1 MRRGGNLGATRL
13 RRRWRPDDPMRVYDT
28 LPPELRAWIAHTALP
43 WSPTSCLK
51 LWRRA
56 LREEGC
62 AERARA
68 RLDRA
73 EAACLAR
80 DRLDAKEN
88 GRPKDA
94 RFRML
99 ASGIRTL
106 L

>member
-1 MRRGGNLGATRL
+1 MPRCHGRPPPASSFGGARCARKGAL
-13 RRRWRPDDPMRVYDT
+13 N
-28 LPPELRAWIAHTALP
+28 
-43 WSPTSCLK
+43 
-51 LWRRA
+51 
-56 LREEGC
+56 
-62 AERARA
+62 ARA